1 MRDCPETGPTGV
13 FLGGC
18 GANATL
24 NRSDLLEIKRLIT
37 IEKAEACWL
46 LGADR
51 HGLRTAACI
60 GQDRAVFQQPTEVLR
75 LISEDSA
82 TH

>member
-13 FLGGC
+13 FLGDC

-46 LGADR
+46 LGADAMDLGR
-51 HGLRTAACI
+51 PLA
-60 GQDRAVFQQPTEVLR
+60 
-75 LISEDSA
+75 SA
-82 TH
+82 RIELFFNTRPSF